1 MMALHGAVSLKEL
14 LQLPAKQYSALKK
27 AVDICEIEKR
37 KVYIHDAAMAFSDP
51 QKAISELNKTLNEIT
66 KSKSLIIW
74 DADTDSIER
83 AKRKYMR

>member
-14 LQLPAKQYSALKK
+14 LQLPAKQYSVLKN
-27 AVDICEIEKR
+27 AVDICEIERR

-51 QKAISELNKTLNEIT
+51 QKAITELNRTLNEIT
-66 KSKSLIIW
+66 KSKSSIIW
-74 DADTDSIER
+74 DADSDSIDR

>member
-1 MMALHGAVSLKEL
+1 MALHGAVSLKEL
-14 LQLPAKQYSALKK
+14 LQLPAKQYMVLKN
-27 AVDICEIEKR
+27 AVDICEIERR

-51 QKAISELNKTLNEIT
+51 QKAISELNRTLNEIT

-74 DADTDSIER
+74 DADVDSIER